1 MIFAVDVRLRE
12 LSRMPTLALPDT
24 RVRIH
29 EIAVLLLLGGVASA
43 LTHLVRFR
51 LGIPGHSI
59 VLAIFPIALGFALV
73 PRRAAGSVMGLS
85 ALATSALLQLG
96 GVRLAGIGAT
106 TSLLLAGPMLDL
118 ALHWGRSGWRL
129 YGAFVVGGAAAN
141 ACAFAARAVARTLGM
156 RGMGGGMGGGRG
168 MSQWLPQA
176 IWTYALAGVLAGLI
190 SAIAWFHLR
199 ERTRDGS
206 GTQS

>member
-1 MIFAVDVRLRE
+1 MIFALDVRLRE
-12 LSRMPTLALPDT
+12 LSRVPTLALPDT

-59 VLAIFPIALGFALV
+59 MLAMFPIALGFALV

-85 ALATSALLQLG
+85 ALAASALLQLG

-141 ACAFAARAVARTLGM
+141 ACAFAARAVARMLGM
-156 RGMGGGMGGGRG
+156 RGMGGGRG

-190 SAIAWFHLR
+190 SAIAWFDLR
-199 ERTRDGS
+199 ERTRGES
-206 GTQS
+206 GAQS